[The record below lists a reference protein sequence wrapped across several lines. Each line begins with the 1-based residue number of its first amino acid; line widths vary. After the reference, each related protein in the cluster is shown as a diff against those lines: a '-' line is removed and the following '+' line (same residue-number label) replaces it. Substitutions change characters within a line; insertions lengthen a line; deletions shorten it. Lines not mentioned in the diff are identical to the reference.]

1 VDSTPNSNLLMTNL
15 SHQDNG
21 IPKNKFDMNQDK
33 ENKLKTNQ
41 IKNMTQKSMLSGKI
55 LKF

>member
-1 VDSTPNSNLLMTNL
+1 MTNL

-33 ENKLKTNQ
+33 ENKMKAN
-41 IKNMTQKSMLSGKI
+41 
-55 LKF
+55 